1 MTRYAWGRNRR
12 HGSGGHTQP
21 NDHQHDYTDKLFHLA
36 VSSSETSAAIQTSV
50 TGSVPAKSDLVYRIQ
65 VHETKGEKL
74 GTVVTL
80 LLTTL
85 LLVDWLSW
93 PAGRICGARRLLPP
107 AGPWRV
113 IKYLQ
118 GKGHKNICFY
128 RQLASCNGHR
138 RAARGPHSAL
148 NGF

>member
-1 MTRYAWGRNRR
+1 MTRYAWGRNRS
-12 HGSGGHTQP
+12 HGGGAHTQS
-21 NDHQHDYTDKLFHLA
+21 NDHQHDETDKLFHLA
-36 VSSSETSAAIQTSV
+36 VSSSETSEVIEAFVI
-50 TGSVPAKSDLVYRIQ
+50 GSVPAKSDLVHRIQ
-65 VHETKGEKL
+65 VHETKGNKL

-85 LLVDWLSW
+85 PLVDWLFW
-93 PAGRICGARRLLPP
+93 PAERICGTCRLLPP

-128 RQLASCNGHR
+128 RQLASFNGHR
-138 RAARGPHSAL
+138 HAARGPHSAL
-148 NGF
+148 NSF